1 MKCYHLARKIIWQ
14 DFLGLIAGVTK
25 AILMSEKFAP
35 RLVESVLILSATTK
49 DTNQLPY
56 VGRGRRV
63 QRLPICQDLM
73 VVSVLSK

>member
-1 MKCYHLARKIIWQ
+1 
-14 DFLGLIAGVTK
+14 
-25 AILMSEKFAP
+25 MSEKFAP